1 MKLPFFKG
9 EFIRSGTTVFLATF
23 VASIIAFVANITIS
37 NILGPEDFA
46 NFKVVIYL
54 FAFLPVI
61 ADFGINTTLTKY
73 IADFGRNSSKAEL
86 VIKWF
91 LKVKLVSY
99 LLLIAVTIL
108 LRDQIALYFLQ
119 DISQSYLILAGIVF
133 LSLNFFLT
141 FSFIVLGFQ
150 NFKLFSLSQFLN
162 STSSAILAVLLS
174 PLGIFY
180 IILGWSLG
188 PLIGNIPCM
197 LFLINK
203 KFSNHLKVDV
213 KRIFYKFS
221 LPIYPVDLSTNL
233 FTVIIPILSLFFS
246 QKLVGYYSFAF
257 IFYFAAMII
266 PNSLSTVLFPKISEL
281 NGQKKYSRARHIL
294 RKSFLYYSLIAV
306 AGLVFVFLFSEWF
319 ISLIAEDYLPSLL
332 IFKVIVSLGFIFG
345 YNVIYTNYL
354 KGRGKVK
361 KYALFTLTQNILLI
375 LVSFAL
381 LYSMAL

>member
-1 MKLPFFKG
+1 MKLPFSQG
-9 EFIRSGTTVFLATF
+9 EFIRSGTTVFLATLL
-23 VASIIAFVANITIS
+23 ASIIAFAANVIIS
-37 NILGPEDFA
+37 DFLGPEDFA
-46 NFKVVIYL
+46 NFKVIVYL
-54 FAFLPVI
+54 FAFLPII

-73 IADFGRNSSKAEL
+73 ISDFGKNNAKTGHI
-86 VIKWF
+86 IKWF

-99 LLLIAVTIL
+99 LVLIAIAIL
-108 LRDQIALYFLQ
+108 FRDQIALYFLQ
-119 DISQSYLILAGIVF
+119 DVSQSYLILAGIVF
-133 LSLNFFLT
+133 LALNFFLT

-150 NFKLFSLSQFLN
+150 NFKLFSFSQFLN

-174 PLGIFY
+174 PLGIIY

-203 KFSNHLKVDV
+203 KFNNNVKVDV

-233 FTVIIPILSLFFS
+233 FTVIVPILSLFFS

-266 PNSLSTVLFPKISEL
+266 PNSLSAVLFPKVSEL
-281 NGQKKYSRARHIL
+281 NGQKKYSHARYIL
-294 RKSFLYYSLIAV
+294 RKSFLYYSLIAI
-306 AGLVFVFLFSEWF
+306 AGLIFVFLFSEWF
-319 ISLIAEDYLPSLL
+319 IRLIAENYLPSLL

-381 LYSMAL
+381 LNSMTL

>member
-1 MKLPFFKG
+1 MKLPFFQS
-9 EFIRSGTTVFLATF
+9 EFIRSGAFVFIATLF
-23 VASIIAFVANITIS
+23 ASIIAFIANVTIS
-37 NILGPEDFA
+37 NLLGPEEFA
-46 NFKVVIYL
+46 NFKVIIYL
-54 FAFLPVI
+54 FAFLPII
-61 ADFGINTTLTKY
+61 ADFGINSSLTKY
-73 IADFGRNSSKAEL
+73 IADFGRSNAKTGY
-86 VIKWF
+86 IIRWF

-99 LLLIAVTIL
+99 TLLIAVVFL
-108 LRDQIALYFLQ
+108 LKDYIALYFLQ
-119 DISQSYLILAGIVF
+119 SISLSYLILAGIVF
-133 LSLNFFLT
+133 LSLNFFST

-162 STSSAILAVLLS
+162 SASSAILAVLLS
-174 PLGIFY
+174 PFGMFY
-180 IILGWSLG
+180 MLLGWSLG
-188 PLIGNIPCM
+188 PLIGNIPSM
-197 LFLINK
+197 LFLFNR
-203 KFSNHLKVDV
+203 KFSNHVKIDV
-213 KRIFYKFS
+213 KKIFYKFS
-221 LPIYPVDLSTNL
+221 LPVYPVDLSTNL

-266 PNSLSTVLFPKISEL
+266 PNSLSTVLFPMVSEL
-281 NGQKKYSRARHIL
+281 NGQKKYGHARHIL

-319 ISLIAEDYLPSLL
+319 ISLIAETYLPSLL

-381 LYSMAL
+381 LNSMAL